1 MKGKSQSTKPPD
13 LNTPKRISR
22 IALRISFF
30 LGVCAIFILFLTI
43 LIANHTNDEQR
54 FHVPFSDIAC
64 AIGIVFCLLL
74 AYVAIRTRKERD
86 YAEDAINENKERYR
100 SIIASSN
107 TGAWEYHSDS
117 KYLWCSPEYFELIG
131 YSEKTFLE
139 THKLTVED
147 AWINLLHPDD
157 KTRAREHFANYMAS
171 GSSGL
176 YENYFRLRHKDGG
189 WVWIWS
195 RGQTLR
201 NHDGTRSNITLGTH
215 IDITEKK
222 NLEIELI
229 KLNKKLLKYAHLNA
243 HEVQGPVA
251 RLLGLIEISKLT
263 NDADYPWF
271 FEKVKKEGYD
281 IDRILKLI
289 TKELDEIEQH
299 DLLNDEVQTNIH
311 QQKEFVE
318 EDRQ

>member
-1 MKGKSQSTKPPD
+1 M
-13 LNTPKRISR
+13 
-22 IALRISFF
+22 
-30 LGVCAIFILFLTI
+30 
-43 LIANHTNDEQR
+43 LIVNQANVEQN
-54 FHVPFSDIAC
+54 FHSMFSNLAG
-64 AIGIVFCLLL
+64 ATGIVLCFLL

-86 YAEDAINENKERYR
+86 YAEDAIKENKERYR

-157 KTRAREHFANYMAS
+157 KNRAREHFANYMAS

-176 YENYFRLRHKDGG
+176 YENYFRLRHKNGG

-201 NHDGTRSNITLGTH
+201 NADGTRSNITLGTH

-263 NDADYPWF
+263 ADADYPWF
-271 FEKVKKEGYD
+271 FEKVKKEGND

-289 TKELDEIEQH
+289 TKELDEIEHQKLFS
-299 DLLNDEVQTNIH
+299 DDIQTSLPEE
-311 QQKEFVE
+311 KEFVAK
-318 EDRQ
+318 Q